1 MSAESNHGNEKTLL
15 VDQGV
20 YSREALL
27 RTCYWFTDRCYIFIT
42 RPDSGHYAVNL
53 TQKPGAPALETIAG
67 EFANALLDW
76 QVRLD
81 IQRETAN
88 LRELIVAKAFAE
100 GNLLEDS
107 PIGDDRDPVE
117 VVAATGQPLPEKR
130 R

>member
-1 MSAESNHGNEKTLL
+1 LSAESNHRSEKTLL

-27 RTCYWFTDRCYIFIT
+27 RTCYWFTDRCYVFIT

-53 TQKPGAPALETIAG
+53 TQKPGAPALETVAG
-67 EFANALLDW
+67 EFTNALLDW

-81 IQRETAN
+81 IQRETAD

-107 PIGDDRDPVE
+107 PVGDDRDPVE
-117 VVAATGQPLPEKR
+117 VVATIGQSSSQKPH
-130 R
+130 

>member
-1 MSAESNHGNEKTLL
+1 LSAESKRRSEKTLL

-27 RTCYWFTDRCYIFIT
+27 RTCYWFTDRCYVFIT
-42 RPDSGHYAVNL
+42 RPDSGHYAVKL
-53 TQKPGAPALETIAG
+53 TQKPGAPALETVAG

-81 IQRETAN
+81 IQRETAD

-107 PIGDDRDPVE
+107 PVDDDRDPVE
-117 VVAATGQPLPEKR
+117 VVATIGQSSSQKPR
-130 R
+130 

>member
-1 MSAESNHGNEKTLL
+1 LSAESNHRSEKTLL

-27 RTCYWFTDRCYIFIT
+27 RTCYWFTDRCYVFIT

-53 TQKPGAPALETIAG
+53 TQKSGAPVLETVAG

-81 IQRETAN
+81 IQRETAA

-107 PIGDDRDPVE
+107 PVGDDRDPVE
-117 VVAATGQPLPEKR
+117 VVATIGLSSSQKPR
-130 R
+130 

>member
-1 MSAESNHGNEKTLL
+1 MTNSTAIRGGFRGAR
-15 VDQGV
+15 QG
-20 YSREALL
+20 
-27 RTCYWFTDRCYIFIT
+27 
-42 RPDSGHYAVNL
+42 
-53 TQKPGAPALETIAG
+53 LETVAG

-117 VVAATGQPLPEKR
+117 VAAATGQSLPGKPR
-130 R
+130 